1 MPTAEIE
8 VLDLRKGYVLNDVTA
23 LHLKA
28 LKNFTDFYSV
38 KRRAGQEWLIDKTI
52 KDVHIIDAGEEL
64 VREER
69 IIVLTQTQ
77 YCIIRNPITK
87 ESGGKPDYG
96 RQLIRRGDA
105 RFFLQPGE
113 VIHEGIKNIIVIN
126 EEEALLVKAKV
137 PYFDKRTNK

>member
-28 LKNFTDFYSV
+28 TKNFTDFYGV
-38 KRRAGQEWLIDKTI
+38 KRRAGQEWLVDKTI

-96 RQLIRRGDA
+96 R
-105 RFFLQPGE
+105 
-113 VIHEGIKNIIVIN
+113 
-126 EEEALLVKAKV
+126 
-137 PYFDKRTNK
+137 